1 MTDWDAVSRT
11 PNLPIEILRN
21 ERDNL
26 NWRLVQRNTHLTQE
40 MLVEFSD
47 KIDWHLY
54 FIMQP
59 EYISERARES
69 IQQVS

>member
-1 MTDWDAVSRT
+1 MTNWDKLSRT
-11 PNLPIEILRN
+11 PNLPIEVLRN
-21 ERDNL
+21 ERNNL
-26 NWRLVQRNTHLTQE
+26 NWRLVQRNTHLTDE

-59 EYISERARES
+59 DFVTEGVSES
-69 IQQVS
+69 LQ

>member
-1 MTDWDAVSRT
+1 MTDWDRLSRT

-59 EYISERARES
+59 YYISERARES

>member
-1 MTDWDAVSRT
+1 MTNWDKLSRT
-11 PNLPIEILRN
+11 PNLPIEVLRN

-26 NWRLVQRNTHLTQE
+26 NWRLVQRNTHLTDE

-59 EYISERARES
+59 EFVSESVSES
-69 IQQVS
+69 LQ